1 MRAAEG
7 RVAGFGQRVHPFA
20 WFSAGELDDL
30 PMFEDTLMLAQALFP
45 RIDSVAAAAERGDA
59 AMLRV
64 LSAAGLS

>member
-1 MRAAEG
+1 
-7 RVAGFGQRVHPFA
+7 VHPFA

-30 PMFEDTLMLAQALFP
+30 PMFEDTLAQALFP
-45 RIDSVAAAAERGDA
+45 RIGSVAAAAERGDA

>member
-1 MRAAEG
+1 
-7 RVAGFGQRVHPFA
+7 VHPFA

-30 PMFEDTLMLAQALFP
+30 PMFEDMLMLAQALFP
-45 RIDSVAAAAERGDA
+45 GIGSVAAAAERGDA